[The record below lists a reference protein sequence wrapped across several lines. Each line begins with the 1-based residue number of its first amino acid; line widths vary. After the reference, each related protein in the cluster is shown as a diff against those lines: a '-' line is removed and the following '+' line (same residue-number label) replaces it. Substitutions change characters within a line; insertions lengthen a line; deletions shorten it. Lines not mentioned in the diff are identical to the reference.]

1 MRELLYS
8 ALAVVLMSP
17 TTSFSKDYTCVFS
30 SWKGATDED
39 ASISWVGTSFIAS
52 YQANSSSGKI
62 KKVFP
67 NESTGWIATK
77 AIHTKKFTTLK
88 YQLKEVDVK
97 GKNLQRTYGFR
108 IYKNGKCHAT
118 VSSTGL
124 RPVIADGRW
133 Q

>member
-1 MRELLYS
+1 MRKLLYS

-17 TTSFSKDYTCVFS
+17 TALFAKDYTCVFS

-52 YQANSSSGKI
+52 YQDNSSSGKI

-88 YQLKEVDVK
+88 YQTKRWDDKSRIEHM
-97 GKNLQRTYGFR
+97 RRFSFR
-108 IYKNGKCHAT
+108 IYNNGKCQAT
-118 VSSTGL
+118 VSTNGFT
-124 RPVIADGRW
+124 PVIAEGRW
-133 Q
+133 